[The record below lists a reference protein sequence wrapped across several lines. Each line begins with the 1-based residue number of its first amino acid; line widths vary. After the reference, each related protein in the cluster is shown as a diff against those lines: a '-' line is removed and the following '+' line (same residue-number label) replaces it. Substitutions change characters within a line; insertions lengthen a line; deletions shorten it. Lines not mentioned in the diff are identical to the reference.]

1 MPMHPLRRQRLLIV
15 LFIVVGASIA
25 AALVFWALRDNMNF
39 FYSPVQIERG
49 EAPTGRTI
57 RVGGLVLPGSVQRS
71 ASGLEVQ
78 FRVSDNQ
85 AVLDIV
91 YEGILPDLFAEG
103 QGAVVE
109 GFWRQAFRFDAN
121 LIMAKHSEDYMPV
134 EMKRSGKEMPKEDL
148 LKTLKQ

>member
-1 MPMHPLRRQRLLIV
+1 MNRKLGIV
-15 LFIVVGASIA
+15 GS
-25 AALVFWALRDNMNF
+25 ALVVAGIVAYLAWGSFSDSLVY
-39 FYSPVQIERG
+39 FYTPAEVVKLTPAYETQR
-49 EAPTGRTI
+49 I
-57 RVGGLVLPGSVQRS
+57 RVGGMVVKGSMKVKPQTTEIEFQLTDGEKTIPVRFV
-71 ASGLEVQ
+71 GVP
-78 FRVSDNQ
+78 
-85 AVLDIV
+85 
-91 YEGILPDLFAEG
+91 PDLFAEG